1 MLILNAVGLQI
12 RPSGDGAFRHTLWQA
27 QITSEFGT
35 SIAKQ
40 AGDAHEDNP
49 NIDMNQT
56 FYTNINEA
64 DKSADLHNNII
75 GRTIGESIKGAK
87 MNVTAKAV
95 LNVFINEGLYQAQ
108 KVKGGYQ
115 VVRLK
120 LDSSKGNE
128 LMKIF
133 NQLDENGM
141 YPSERP
147 TPKSDKILRYEALQ
161 NSLN

>member
-1 MLILNAVGLQI
+1 
-12 RPSGDGAFRHTLWQA
+12 
-27 QITSEFGT
+27 
-35 SIAKQ
+35 
-40 AGDAHEDNP
+40 
-49 NIDMNQT
+49 
-56 FYTNINEA
+56 
-64 DKSADLHNNII
+64 
-75 GRTIGESIKGAK
+75 

-95 LNVFINEGLYQAQ
+95 LNIFINEGLYQAQ

-115 VVRLK
+115 VVRVK

-141 YPSERP
+141 YSSDRLKPEN
-147 TPKSDKILRYEALQ
+147 DKIRRYEALQ